1 MIMSL
6 RKIFFPFLSNAF
18 GKNTFLVN
26 SDYIMNIKTY
36 EANVNIYY
44 RTKNLILLTFVIKKR
59 SSVVHKNIVL
69 KKYSWRHS

>member
-18 GKNTFLVN
+18 GKN

-36 EANVNIYY
+36 EANINIYY
-44 RTKNLILLTFVIKKR
+44 RTKSLILLTFVIKKR